1 MKISIDRGVL
11 LKALNHVQS
20 VVERRNTIPILSN
33 VKIEADEKGISL
45 IATDLDLEIIE
56 KVEANVSKAGS
67 TTVSAHILYDI
78 VRKIPEGSSI
88 EIEQNHDDQM
98 ELKSGQSNFDLPCLP
113 DEDFP
118 EMSSGEMSCNF
129 NMNSKD
135 ITRLI
140 DKTKFAI
147 STEETRYY
155 LNGIFLHSINNE
167 LRSVATDGHRLAC
180 IKSDLPPG
188 AEEMPSIII
197 PRKTVG
203 EIRKLIEDS
212 SDDLIIKV
220 SDTKIQFI
228 LKDVQLTSKLIDG
241 TFPDY
246 ERVIPKSNDK
256 ELSIETKIF
265 SSSIDRV
272 ATISSDKSKAVKFL
286 LKDSA
291 LTLTVINPEAGTA
304 VETTPVDY
312 NHEELEIGFNA
323 RYLLDIASQ
332 IDGQD
337 MLFALEG
344 SGSPALIKDSDDAQ
358 ATYVLMPMRV

>member
-1 MKISIDRGVL
+1 
-11 LKALNHVQS
+11 
-20 VVERRNTIPILSN
+20 
-33 VKIEADEKGISL
+33 
-45 IATDLDLEIIE
+45 
-56 KVEANVSKAGS
+56 
-67 TTVSAHILYDI
+67 
-78 VRKIPEGSSI
+78 
-88 EIEQNHDDQM
+88 
-98 ELKSGQSNFDLPCLP
+98 
-113 DEDFP
+113 
-118 EMSSGEMSCNF
+118 
-129 NMNSKD
+129 
-135 ITRLI
+135 LI

-180 IKSDLPPG
+180 IKSDLPSG

-203 EIRKLIEDS
+203 EIRKLLEDS

-291 LTLTVINPEAGTA
+291 LTLTVINPDAGTA

-332 IDGQD
+332 IDGPD